1 MCRQRKSGGLLFAI
15 KIVLIAHTCVMA
27 QSEYFRNWPARTS
40 PKEIGKRVAENFL
53 ARKLEVEQGK
63 RQYVIYP
70 EVCAW
75 YGALTVAELT
85 NDRDLKTRL
94 IQKFDPLLTDRA
106 RQISPEPHV
115 DYRVFGVVPLE
126 IYMQTKQQKYL
137 DLGKGLADKQWEKT
151 TPDGITSEARYW
163 IDDMYM
169 ITAVQVQGYRAT
181 HDVRYLDRAAA
192 TMAAYLDKLQQ
203 PNGLFFHAADS
214 PFYWGRGNGWV
225 AAGMTELLRT
235 LPKSNPRRARILDG
249 YMKMMASLLKFQGED
264 GLWRQLIDHPES
276 WAETSSTGMFTFAMV
291 TGVKNGWLPAKTY
304 GPAARK
310 AWLGLV
316 KHIDSEANVQDVCV
330 GTNKANLEVGP
341 NLDTQLKY
349 YLARQRH
356 TGDLHGQAPVLWS
369 ATALLR

>member
-94 IQKFDPLLTDRA
+94 IQKFNPLLTDRA
-106 RQISPEPHV
+106 KQISPEPHV

-126 IYMQTKQQKYL
+126 IYMETSERKYL

-169 ITAVQVQGYRAT
+169 ITAGPMPGA
-181 HDVRYLDRAAA
+181 
-192 TMAAYLDKLQQ
+192 
-203 PNGLFFHAADS
+203 P
-214 PFYWGRGNGWV
+214 
-225 AAGMTELLRT
+225 
-235 LPKSNPRRARILDG
+235 PRPPC
-249 YMKMMASLLKFQGED
+249 Q
-264 GLWRQLIDHPES
+264 
-276 WAETSSTGMFTFAMV
+276 TT
-291 TGVKNGWLPAKTY
+291 
-304 GPAARK
+304 
-310 AWLGLV
+310 
-316 KHIDSEANVQDVCV
+316 
-330 GTNKANLEVGP
+330 
-341 NLDTQLKY
+341 
-349 YLARQRH
+349 
-356 TGDLHGQAPVLWS
+356 
-369 ATALLR
+369 